1 MLKCSACYIEVQ
13 LVKIVVVVELM
24 GMVNGMDSV
33 TYFPSMAGKP
43 VTKLKKYLGERTRTS
58 NLLSQNQHRPHFKL
72 IYFYI
77 LIKK

>member
-33 TYFPSMAGKP
+33 TYFPSRAGKP
-43 VTKLKKYLGERTRTS
+43 VTK
-58 NLLSQNQHRPHFKL
+58 
-72 IYFYI
+72 
-77 LIKK
+77 